1 MILLEITNSQ
11 KKIIRPIQ
19 DQNIFKISIQINNT
33 NYYKLLIVEDKNK
46 IHLSKIENK
55 KDSKSQDIDK
65 NRENKKVRK
74 ACNKKM
80 IIDSNKKITDQKYQK
95 LLIVD
100 KDKEI
105 DLRYFY

>member
-33 NYYKLLIVEDKNK
+33 NYYKLLILEDKNK

-55 KDSKSQDIDK
+55 KDRKSQDIDK
-65 NRENKKVRK
+65 NRENKRLGKHVTRK
-74 ACNKKM
+74 
-80 IIDSNKKITDQKYQK
+80 
-95 LLIVD
+95 
-100 KDKEI
+100 
-105 DLRYFY
+105 